1 MKFFDGKYLN
11 AKTGIVLWVAIHA
24 VLIILGVSVPWK
36 MDSDLYSILP
46 DSDEIKNV
54 SAAEKTLSARSMR
67 NITVLIGHENFE
79 IARGAVVTL
88 DSVFKGDKSFE
99 ETRLFVN
106 ENAMDE
112 TREFFFNHRY
122 TLQGRAIRE
131 ILAKGDFETLKK
143 RALQKIY
150 GSFSMANLNH
160 LDEDPFLLGD
170 AAFENFVQNSPM
182 SMSHFSIRDSVLYAV
197 DSGVTYVMWN
207 AKLSDNV
214 SSMASEGHVIARL
227 NHVLDSLK
235 MAQPDLVVAKS
246 GVPFHSFESSDRAK
260 SEIAWIS
267 GVSIV
272 LILLLLLYF
281 FRSTTPIVATL
292 STIAI
297 AIFTALAFTWYVFGN
312 VHVFTLVFGTS
323 IIGVSIDYAVH
334 FFVNWKAGVRNVR
347 SSIIKGLLLGFLTTE
362 LSYIALTF
370 AEFSL
375 LRQMAVFSIVGLL
388 SAFLTITLLFHA
400 LFENAMAS
408 GEGIVA
414 KSVPANLPTQFPK
427 VFLNAYAKFPKWGIR
442 LMFALFILALLPGL
456 KLLNVHTDIGNFY
469 TMNDE
474 IKASETLTSKLN
486 NLGVSPTYFIVEG
499 NDGIE
504 VLENEEQ
511 LTERLNQTEKEGLVK
526 SYLAVSN
533 IIPSGRFQAG
543 SILDLEKLVFGIKK
557 RWTEILINN
566 ELPQMLAPNVRNY
579 LTEIGVENHSI
590 FVKSLLLSHDFID
603 FEKIDKNDRFVDV
616 DLKNDFPQSLS
627 FLLQILWIGHVGDK
641 YYSAVLPLHVSDK
654 FDAQK
659 MAEDLPSVHVVNKM
673 QNINHALTK
682 ISHVSIALVGVAYA
696 VVFLILV
703 IVYKFKD
710 AVRIIRAPVLAS
722 LFAASFF
729 GYMNIDFNFFAIV
742 GVILTLGIG
751 IDYALFFK
759 EGGRSNLTT
768 ALAIMLSAM
777 TTLISFGSLACSAFV
792 PVHTFG
798 LAVLLGISCCF
809 LISPFSAKR

>member
-1 MKFFDGKYLN
+1 MN
-11 AKTGIVLWVAIHA
+11 VKTGIILWVVIHA
-24 VLIILGVSVPWK
+24 VLIVLGVSVPWK

-46 DSDEIKNV
+46 DSDELKNV
-54 SAAEKTLSARSMR
+54 SAAEKTLSARTVR
-67 NITVLIGHENFE
+67 NITVLVGHENFE
-79 IARGAVVTL
+79 VARGAAVAL
-88 DSVFKGDKSFE
+88 ESAFKDDASFE

-106 ENAMDE
+106 EKSMDE
-112 TREFFFNHRY
+112 TRDFFFNHRY
-122 TLQGRAIRE
+122 TLQGREIRE
-131 ILAKGDFETLKK
+131 ILANGDFETLKN

-150 GSFSMANLNH
+150 GSFSMANLNR

-170 AAFENFVQNSPM
+170 AAFENFVQHSPM
-182 SMSHFSIRDSVLYAV
+182 SLSRFSIRDSVFYAV

-207 AKLSDNV
+207 ARLSKNV
-214 SSMASEGHVIARL
+214 PSMASDGHAISHL
-227 NHVLDSLK
+227 NRVLDSLK
-235 MAQPDLVVAKS
+235 QAKPGLVVAKS
-246 GVPFHSFESSDRAK
+246 GVPFHSYESSDRAM

-267 GVSIV
+267 GVSVV
-272 LILLLLLYF
+272 LILLLLLYV
-281 FRSTTPIVATL
+281 FRSPLPIVATL

-297 AIFTALAFTWYVFGN
+297 AVFTALAFMWYLFGN
-312 VHVFTLVFGTS
+312 IHVFTLVFGTS

-334 FFVNWKAGVRNVR
+334 FFVHWKTGVRNVR

-400 LFENAMAS
+400 VFENAMAS

-427 VFLNAYAKFPKWGIR
+427 FFLNAYAKFPKWGVR
-442 LMFALFILALLPGL
+442 LMLALFFLALLPGL
-456 KLLNVHTDIGNFY
+456 KQLHIHTDIGNFY

-474 IKASETLTSKLN
+474 IKASEALTSKLN
-486 NLGVSPTYFIVEG
+486 NLGIAPSYFIVEG
-499 NDGIE
+499 KAEFE

-511 LTERLNQTEKEGLVK
+511 LTERLANAEKEGLVK

-533 IIPSGRFQAG
+533 IISSESNQQKTYSDFRKIIYGNTG
-543 SILDLEKLVFGIKK
+543 ILKVMLEKPGSYL
-557 RWTEILINN
+557 T
-566 ELPQMLAPNVRNY
+566 PNARDY
-579 LTEIGVENHSI
+579 LTEIGVENDSAI
-590 FVKSLLLSHDFID
+590 IASFNSNVWLNTWDSL
-603 FEKIDKNDRFVDV
+603 
-616 DLKNDFPQSLS
+616 PQSLNS
-627 FLLQILWIGHVGDK
+627 LLQMLWLGRVGDK

-659 MAEDLPSVHVVNKM
+659 IAEGLPGVHVVNKK
-673 QNINHALTK
+673 QNINNALTK
-682 ISHVSIALVGVAYA
+682 ISHVSLKLVGFAYV

-722 LFAASFF
+722 LFASSVF
-729 GYMNIDFNFFAIV
+729 GYAGIDFNFFAIV

-759 EGGRSNLTT
+759 EGGRQNLTT
-768 ALAIMLSAM
+768 TLAIMLSAM
-777 TTLISFGSLACSAFV
+777 TTIISFGSLACSAFV

>member
-1 MKFFDGKYLN
+1 MKFFNGKHLN
-11 AKTGIVLWVAIHA
+11 AKTGIILWVVIHT
-24 VLIILGVSVPWK
+24 VLIVLGVSVPWK

-46 DSDEIKNV
+46 DSDELKNV
-54 SAAEKTLSARSMR
+54 SAAEKALSTRSVR
-67 NITVLIGHENFE
+67 NISVLVGHENFE
-79 IARGAVVTL
+79 VARGAAVAL
-88 DSVFKGDKSFE
+88 DSAFKDDASFE

-106 ENAMDE
+106 EKSMDE
-112 TREFFFNHRY
+112 TRDFFFNHRY
-122 TLQGRAIRE
+122 TLQGREIRE
-131 ILAKGDFETLKK
+131 ILANGDFETLKN

-150 GSFSMANLNH
+150 GSFSMANLNR

-170 AAFENFVQNSPM
+170 AAFENFVQHSPM
-182 SMSHFSIRDSVLYAV
+182 TMSRFSIRDSVFYAV

-207 AKLSDNV
+207 AKLSKNV
-214 SSMASEGHVIARL
+214 PSMASDGHVISHL
-227 NHVLDSLK
+227 NRVLDSLK
-235 MAQPDLVVAKS
+235 QAKPGLVVAKS
-246 GVPFHSFESSDRAK
+246 GVPFHSYESSDRAK

-272 LILLLLLYF
+272 LILLLLLYV
-281 FRSTTPIVATL
+281 FRSPLPIVATL

-297 AIFTALAFTWYVFGN
+297 AVFTALSFTWYVFGN
-312 VHVFTLVFGTS
+312 IHVFTLVFGTS

-334 FFVNWKAGVRNVR
+334 FFVHWKAGVRNVR

-400 LFENAMAS
+400 VFENAMAS

-456 KLLNVHTDIGNFY
+456 ILLHIHTDIGNFY
-469 TMNDE
+469 TMNEE
-474 IKASETLTSKLN
+474 IKASEALTSKLN
-486 NLGVSPTYFIVEG
+486 NLGVAPTYFIVEG

-511 LTERLNQTEKEGLVK
+511 LTERLANAEKEGLVK

-533 IIPSGRFQAG
+533 IIPSESNQQKTYSDFRKIIYGNTG
-543 SILDLEKLVFGIKK
+543 ILKVMLEKPGSYLTSNA
-557 RWTEILINN
+557 RD
-566 ELPQMLAPNVRNY
+566 Y
-579 LTEIGVENHSI
+579 LTEIGVENDSAI
-590 FVKSLLLSHDFID
+590 IASFNSNVWLNTWDSL
-603 FEKIDKNDRFVDV
+603 
-616 DLKNDFPQSLS
+616 PQSLNS
-627 FLLQILWIGHVGDK
+627 LLQMLWLGRVGDK

-659 MAEDLPSVHVVNKM
+659 IAEGLPGVHVVNKM
-673 QNINHALTK
+673 QNINNALTK
-682 ISHVSIALVGVAYA
+682 ISHVSLKLVGYAYA
-696 VVFLILV
+696 VVFFILV
-703 IVYKFKD
+703 FVYKFKD
-710 AVRIIRAPVLAS
+710 AVRIIRAPVLAC
-722 LFAASFF
+722 LFAASVF
-729 GYMNIDFNFFAIV
+729 GYAGIEFNFFAIV

-759 EGGRSNLTT
+759 EGGRQNLTT
-768 ALAIMLSAM
+768 TLAIMLSAM
-777 TTLISFGSLACSAFV
+777 TTIISFGSLACSAFV

>member
-1 MKFFDGKYLN
+1 MKFFNGKHLN
-11 AKTGIVLWVAIHA
+11 AKAGIFLWVVIHA
-24 VLIILGVSVPWK
+24 ILIFLGISVPWK

-54 SAAEKTLSARSMR
+54 NAAEKELSARMVR
-67 NITVLIGHENFE
+67 NITVFVGHDNFE
-79 IARGAVVTL
+79 VARSAAVAL
-88 DSVFKGDKSFE
+88 DSVFKDDSSFE

-106 ENAMDE
+106 EKSMVE

-122 TLQGRAIRE
+122 TLQGRNIRE
-131 ILAKGDFETLKK
+131 ILANGDFETLKN

-150 GSFSMANLNH
+150 GSFSNANLNH

-182 SMSHFSIRDSVLYAV
+182 SLSRFSLRDSVLYAV

-207 AKLSDNV
+207 AKLSENV
-214 SSMASEGHVIARL
+214 PSMASDGHVISHL
-227 NHVLDSLK
+227 NRVLDSLK
-235 MAQPDLVVAKS
+235 KAKSGLVVAKS
-246 GVPFHSFESSDRAK
+246 GVPFHSYESSDRAM

-272 LILLLLLYF
+272 LILLLLLYV
-281 FRSTTPIVATL
+281 FRSPLPIVATL

-312 VHVFTLVFGTS
+312 IHVFTLVFGTS

-334 FFVNWKAGVRNVR
+334 FFVHRKAGMQNVR

-400 LFENAMAS
+400 VFENTGESARNS
-408 GEGIVA
+408 GFDSDNLKNVA
-414 KSVPANLPTQFPK
+414 KSVPENLPTQIPK
-427 VFLNAYAKFPKWGIR
+427 VFLNAYAKYPKWGIR

-474 IKASETLTSKLN
+474 IKASEALTSKLN
-486 NLGVSPTYFIVEG
+486 NLGVASTYFIVEG

-511 LTERLNQTEKEGLVK
+511 LTERLNQAEKEGLLK

-533 IIPSGRFQAG
+533 IIPPKNYRIKYYKTFWNL
-543 SILDLEKLVFGIKK
+543 IFGKGTLLNSFLKDSSVLIK
-557 RWTEILINN
+557 
-566 ELPQMLAPNVRNY
+566 PNVREY
-579 LTEIGVENHSI
+579 LNDIGVENDSAFVASLNLSNNITMIRSLENDSLPQTLHSI
-590 FVKSLLLSHDFID
+590 
-603 FEKIDKNDRFVDV
+603 
-616 DLKNDFPQSLS
+616 
-627 FLLQILWIGHVGDK
+627 LQMLWIGNVGDK

-654 FDAQK
+654 FDVQK
-659 MAEDLPSVHVVNKM
+659 IAEGLPGVHVVNKK
-673 QNINHALTK
+673 QNINNSLTK
-682 ISHVSIALVGVAYA
+682 ISQVSLKLVGFAYV
-696 VVFLILV
+696 VVFFILI

-722 LFAASFF
+722 LFAASVF
-729 GYMNIDFNFFAIV
+729 GYAGIEFNFFAIV

-759 EGGRSNLTT
+759 EGGRQNLTT
-768 ALAIMLSAM
+768 TLAIMLSAM
-777 TTLISFGSLACSAFV
+777 TTIISFGSLACSAFV
-792 PVHTFG
+792 PIHTFG

>member
-1 MKFFDGKYLN
+1 
-11 AKTGIVLWVAIHA
+11 
-24 VLIILGVSVPWK
+24 
-36 MDSDLYSILP
+36 
-46 DSDEIKNV
+46 
-54 SAAEKTLSARSMR
+54 
-67 NITVLIGHENFE
+67 
-79 IARGAVVTL
+79 
-88 DSVFKGDKSFE
+88 
-99 ETRLFVN
+99 
-106 ENAMDE
+106 
-112 TREFFFNHRY
+112 
-122 TLQGRAIRE
+122 
-131 ILAKGDFETLKK
+131 
-143 RALQKIY
+143 
-150 GSFSMANLNH
+150 
-160 LDEDPFLLGD
+160 
-170 AAFENFVQNSPM
+170 
-182 SMSHFSIRDSVLYAV
+182 
-197 DSGVTYVMWN
+197 
-207 AKLSDNV
+207 
-214 SSMASEGHVIARL
+214 MASDGHVISHL
-227 NHVLDSLK
+227 NRVLNSLK
-235 MAQPDLVVAKS
+235 QAKPGLVVAKS
-246 GVPFHSFESSDRAK
+246 GVPFHSYESSDRAK

-272 LILLLLLYF
+272 LILLLLLYV
-281 FRSTTPIVATL
+281 FRSPLPIVATL

-312 VHVFTLVFGTS
+312 IHVFTLVFGTS

-362 LSYIALTF
+362 LSYIALMF

-400 LFENAMAS
+400 VFENAMAS

-427 VFLNAYAKFPKWGIR
+427 VFLNAYANFPKWGIR

-456 KLLNVHTDIGNFY
+456 ILLHIHTDIGNFY
-469 TMNDE
+469 TMNEE
-474 IKASETLTSKLN
+474 IKASEALTSKLN
-486 NLGVSPTYFIVEG
+486 NLGVAPTYFIVEG

-511 LTERLNQTEKEGLVK
+511 LTERLANAEKEGLVK

-533 IIPSGRFQAG
+533 IIPSESNQQKTFSDFRKIVYGNTG
-543 SILDLEKLVFGIKK
+543 LLKVLLEKPGSYV
-557 RWTEILINN
+557 T
-566 ELPQMLAPNVRNY
+566 QNVRDY
-579 LTEIGVENHSI
+579 FTEIGVENDSAIIASFNPNAWLDSWDSLPQTLHSI
-590 FVKSLLLSHDFID
+590 
-603 FEKIDKNDRFVDV
+603 
-616 DLKNDFPQSLS
+616 
-627 FLLQILWIGHVGDK
+627 LQMLWIGNVGDK

-659 MAEDLPSVHVVNKM
+659 IAEGLPGVHVVNKM
-673 QNINHALTK
+673 QNINNALTK
-682 ISHVSIALVGVAYA
+682 ISQVSLILVGFAYA
-696 VVFLILV
+696 IVFLILV

-722 LFAASFF
+722 LFAASVF
-729 GYMNIDFNFFAIV
+729 GYAGIEFNFFAIV

-759 EGGRSNLTT
+759 EGGRQNLTT
-768 ALAIMLSAM
+768 TLAIALSA
-777 TTLISFGSLACSAFV
+777 TTTIISFGSLACSAFV

>member
-1 MKFFDGKYLN
+1 MKFFDGIHLN
-11 AKTGIVLWVAIHA
+11 AKTGIILWVAIHA
-24 VLIILGVSVPWK
+24 ILIVLGLSVPWK

-54 SAAEKTLSARSMR
+54 SAAEKVLSARNMR
-67 NITVLIGHENFE
+67 DISVLVGHENFDV
-79 IARGAVVTL
+79 ARSAAVAL
-88 DSVFKGDKSFE
+88 DSAFSGDTSFE

-112 TREFFFNHRY
+112 TRDFFFNRRY
-122 TLQGRAIRE
+122 TLQGREVRK
-131 ILAKGDFETLKK
+131 ILNEGDFESLKN

-182 SMSHFSIRDSVLYAV
+182 AKSRFSIRDSVLYAV

-207 AKLSDNV
+207 AVLSEKV
-214 SSMASEGHVIARL
+214 SSISSDDHVIARL
-227 NHVLDSLK
+227 NQVLDSLK
-235 MAQPDLVVAKS
+235 NVQPGLLVAKS
-246 GVPFHSFESSDRAK
+246 GVPFHSYESSDRAK

-272 LILLLLLYF
+272 LILLLLLYV
-281 FRSTTPIVATL
+281 FRSTLPIVATL
-292 STIAI
+292 STITI
-297 AIFTALAFTWYVFGN
+297 AIFTALSFTWFTFGK

-323 IIGVSIDYAVH
+323 IIGVSVDYAVH
-334 FFVNWKAGVRNVR
+334 FFVNWKSGVRNVR
-347 SSIIKGLLLGFLTTE
+347 LSIIKGLLLGFLTTE

-388 SAFLTITLLFHA
+388 SSFLTITLLFHA
-400 LFENAMAS
+400 VFENANK
-408 GEGIVA
+408 A
-414 KSVPANLPTQFPK
+414 KTAAKLEPENLPTRFPK
-427 VFLNAYAKFPKWGIR
+427 VFLGAYSKLPKWAAR

-499 NDGIE
+499 KDEND
-504 VLENEEQ
+504 VLEMEEQ
-511 LTERLNQTEKEGLVK
+511 LTQRLANAENNGLLK
-526 SYLAVSN
+526 SYLALSN
-533 IIPSGRFQAG
+533 IIPSEKNRIEHYVTFWKLFFKKW
-543 SILDLEKLVFGIKK
+543 SLLNSLLENSSVLIK
-557 RWTEILINN
+557 
-566 ELPQMLAPNVRNY
+566 PNVREY
-579 LTEIGVENHSI
+579 LNDIGVENDSA
-590 FVKSLLLSHDFID
+590 FVASLNLSNNLTKLLSLERDS
-603 FEKIDKNDRFVDV
+603 
-616 DLKNDFPQSLS
+616 LPQSVRS
-627 FLLQILWIGHVGDK
+627 IMQILWIGKVGNK
-641 YYSAVLPLHVSDK
+641 YYSAVIPLHVSDK

-659 MAEDLPSVHVVNKM
+659 MAEGLPDVHVVNKM

-682 ISHVSIALVGVAYA
+682 ISHVSLALVGVAYA

>member
-1 MKFFDGKYLN
+1 MKLFNGIRLS
-11 AKTGIVLWVAIHA
+11 AKTGIILWVAIHA
-24 VLIILGVSVPWK
+24 ILIILGLSVPWK

-46 DSDEIKNV
+46 DSNEIKNV
-54 SAAEKTLSARSMR
+54 SAAEKVLSARSVR
-67 NITVLIGHENFE
+67 NISVLVGHENFDV
-79 IARGAVVTL
+79 ARSVAVAL
-88 DSVFKGDKSFE
+88 DSLFKSDSSFE

-106 ENAMDE
+106 EKTMNE

-122 TLQGRAIRE
+122 ILQGRTIRE
-131 ILAKGDFETLKK
+131 MLAKGDFESLKN

-150 GSFSMANLNH
+150 GSFSTANLNH

-182 SMSHFSIRDSVLYAV
+182 SLSRFTLRDSVLCAT
-197 DSGVTYVMWN
+197 DSNATYVMWN
-207 AKLSDNV
+207 AVLSENV
-214 SSMASEGHVIARL
+214 SSMTSDGHVVARL

-235 MAQPDLVVAKS
+235 LAQPKLLVAKS

-272 LILLLLLYF
+272 LILLLLLYV
-281 FRSTTPIVATL
+281 FRSTIPIVATL

-297 AIFTALAFTWYVFGN
+297 AIFTALAFTWFVFGN
-312 VHVFTLVFGTS
+312 IHVFTFVFGTS
-323 IIGVSIDYAVH
+323 VIGLSIDYAVH
-334 FFVNWKAGVRNVR
+334 FFVHKKAGVRNVR

-400 LFENAMAS
+400 VFENAGESARNS
-408 GEGIVA
+408 GFDSDNLKNAA
-414 KSVPANLPTQFPK
+414 KSEPKNLLTQFPK
-427 VFLNAYAKFPKWGIR
+427 AILDVYAKLPKWGVR
-442 LMFALFILALLPGL
+442 LMFALFILALFPGL
-456 KLLNVHTDIGNFY
+456 KQLYVHTDIGNFY

-474 IKASETLTSKLN
+474 IKASEVLTSKLN

-499 NDGIE
+499 KDEND
-504 VLENEEQ
+504 VLEMEEQ
-511 LTERLNQTEKEGLVK
+511 LSERLANAENNGLLK
-526 SYLAVSN
+526 SYLALSN
-533 IIPSGRFQAG
+533 IIPSEKNRIEHYVAFWKLFFKKW
-543 SILDLEKLVFGIKK
+543 SLLNSLLENSSVLIK
-557 RWTEILINN
+557 
-566 ELPQMLAPNVRNY
+566 PNVREY
-579 LTEIGVENHSI
+579 LNDIGVENDSA
-590 FVKSLLLSHDFID
+590 FVASLNLSNNLTKPLSLERDS
-603 FEKIDKNDRFVDV
+603 
-616 DLKNDFPQSLS
+616 LPQSVRS
-627 FLLQILWIGHVGDK
+627 IMQMLWIGQVGDK
-641 YYSAVLPLHVSDK
+641 YYSAVIPLHVSDK

-696 VVFLILV
+696 IVFLILV

-710 AVRIIRAPVLAS
+710 AIRIIRAPVLAS
-722 LFAASFF
+722 LFAASIF

-751 IDYALFFK
+751 IDYALFFR

>member
-1 MKFFDGKYLN
+1 MN
-11 AKTGIVLWVAIHA
+11 AKTGIILWVAIHA
-24 VLIILGVSVPWK
+24 ILIVLGLSVPWK

-54 SAAEKTLSARSMR
+54 SAAEKVLSARNMR
-67 NITVLIGHENFE
+67 DISVLVGHENFDV
-79 IARGAVVTL
+79 ARSAAVAL
-88 DSVFKGDKSFE
+88 DSAFSGDSSFE

-112 TREFFFNHRY
+112 TRDFFFNHRY
-122 TLQGRAIRE
+122 TLQGREIRK
-131 ILAKGDFETLKK
+131 ILNEGDFESLKN

-182 SMSHFSIRDSVLYAV
+182 SMSRFSIRDSVLYAV

-207 AKLSDNV
+207 ARLSENV
-214 SSMASEGHVIARL
+214 PSMASDGHVIAQL

-235 MAQPDLVVAKS
+235 KAQPDLVVAKS

-297 AIFTALAFTWYVFGN
+297 AIFTALSFTWFTFGK

-323 IIGVSIDYAVH
+323 IIGVSVDYAVH
-334 FFVNWKAGVRNVR
+334 FFVNWKSGVQNVR

-375 LRQMAVFSIVGLL
+375 LRQTAVFSIVGLL
-388 SAFLTITLLFHA
+388 SSFLTITLLFHA
-400 LFENAMAS
+400 AFENANK
-408 GEGIVA
+408 A
-414 KSVPANLPTQFPK
+414 KTAAKLEPENLPTRFPK
-427 VFLNAYAKFPKWGIR
+427 VFLGAYSKLPKRAAR

-456 KLLNVHTDIGNFY
+456 KQLYIHTDIGNFY
-469 TMNDE
+469 TMSDE
-474 IKASETLTSKLN
+474 IKASEALTSKLN
-486 NLGVSPTYFIVEG
+486 NLGISPTYFIVEG
-499 NDGIE
+499 EDE
-504 VLENEEQ
+504 ALVLMHDEILNS
-511 LTERLNQTEKEGLVK
+511 RLLEAKEEGLLESFLSITNYIPCFKAQARTSFNSKRLFYGWISSYDDFFDVDTTKMLTLDVK
-526 SYLAVSN
+526 
-533 IIPSGRFQAG
+533 
-543 SILDLEKLVFGIKK
+543 
-557 RWTEILINN
+557 
-566 ELPQMLAPNVRNY
+566 NY
-579 LTEIGVENHSI
+579 LNEIGVENDSF
-590 FVKSLLLSHDFID
+590 FVAGLESFPNFVFFKKLNEDGELVDADLMNSL
-603 FEKIDKNDRFVDV
+603 
-616 DLKNDFPQSLS
+616 PQSVRS
-627 FLLQILWIGHVGDK
+627 IMQILWIGKVGNK
-641 YYSAVLPLHVSDK
+641 YYSAVIPLHVSDK

-659 MAEDLPSVHVVNKM
+659 MAEGLPDVHVVNKM

-682 ISHVSIALVGVAYA
+682 ISHVSLALVGVAYA

>member
-1 MKFFDGKYLN
+1 MNFFDGKHLN
-11 AKTGIVLWVAIHA
+11 AKTGIVLWVIIHA

-46 DSDEIKNV
+46 DSNEIKNV
-54 SAAEKTLSARSMR
+54 SAAEKELSARTMR
-67 NITVLIGHENFE
+67 NITVLIGHENFDV
-79 IARGAVVTL
+79 ARSAAVAL
-88 DSVFKGDKSFE
+88 DRVFKSDASIE

-106 ENAMDE
+106 EKSMDE

-122 TLQGRAIRE
+122 TLQGRTVRE

-150 GSFSMANLNH
+150 GSFSTANLNR

-182 SMSHFSIRDSVLYAV
+182 SMSRFSIRDSVLYAV
-197 DSGVTYVMWN
+197 DSGVTYVVWN
-207 AKLSDNV
+207 ARLSENV
-214 SSMASEGHVIARL
+214 PSMASEGHVIARL

-235 MAQPDLVVAKS
+235 KAQSDLVVAKS

-272 LILLLLLYF
+272 LILLLLLYV
-281 FRSTTPIVATL
+281 FRSSVPIVATL
-292 STIAI
+292 LTIAI

-400 LFENAMAS
+400 VFEKARVLECETA
-408 GEGIVA
+408 A
-414 KSVPANLPTQFPK
+414 KSVPTYLPTQFPK
-427 VFLNAYAKFPKWGIR
+427 VFLDAYSKLPKWGVR
-442 LMFALFILALLPGL
+442 LILVLFVVALFPGL
-456 KLLNVHTDIGNFY
+456 KWLNIHTDIGNFY
-469 TMNDE
+469 TMSDE
-474 IKASETLTSKLN
+474 IKASEALTSKLN
-486 NLGVSPTYFIVEG
+486 NLGISPTYFIVEG
-499 NDGIE
+499 DDEND
-504 VLENEEQ
+504 VLENEER
-511 LTERLNQTEKEGLVK
+511 LTDRLANAENEGLLR
-526 SYLAVSN
+526 SYLATSN
-533 IIPSGRFQAG
+533 VITSEENRIKYY
-543 SILDLEKLVFGIKK
+543 SIFWKLFFGKWSLLNTLLENKRVLIK
-557 RWTEILINN
+557 
-566 ELPQMLAPNVRNY
+566 PNVRDY
-579 LTEIGVENHSI
+579 LNDIGVENDSA
-590 FVKSLLLSHDFID
+590 FVASLNLSNNLTMVRSL
-603 FEKIDKNDRFVDV
+603 EKDS
-616 DLKNDFPQSLS
+616 LPQSLRS
-627 FLLQILWIGHVGDK
+627 ILQMLWIGEVGDK
-641 YYSAVLPLHVSDK
+641 YYSAVIPLHVSDK
-654 FDAQK
+654 FDAQQI
-659 MAEDLPSVHVVNKM
+659 AENLPSIHVVNKM

-682 ISHVSIALVGVAYA
+682 ISHVSLTLVGVAYA

-722 LFAASFF
+722 LFVAAFF

-751 IDYALFFK
+751 IDYALFFR
-759 EGGRSNLTT
+759 EGGRQNLTT
-768 ALAIMLSAM
+768 TLAIMLSAM

-809 LISPFSAKR
+809 LISPFSVKR

>member
-1 MKFFDGKYLN
+1 MKFFNGIRLN
-11 AKTGIVLWVAIHA
+11 AKTGIILWVTIHA
-24 VLIILGVSVPWK
+24 ILIVLGLSVPWK

-54 SAAEKTLSARSMR
+54 SAAEKVLSARSVR
-67 NITVLIGHENFE
+67 NISVLVGHENFDV
-79 IARGAVVTL
+79 ARSAAVAL
-88 DSVFKGDKSFE
+88 DSLFKSDSSFE

-106 ENAMDE
+106 EKTMNE
-112 TREFFFNHRY
+112 TWAFFFNHRY
-122 TLQGRAIRE
+122 TLQGRTIRE
-131 ILAKGDFETLKK
+131 IIAKGDFESLKN

-150 GSFSMANLNH
+150 GSFSTANLNH

-182 SMSHFSIRDSVLYAV
+182 SLSRFTLRDSVLCAT
-197 DSGVTYVMWN
+197 DSNTTYVMWS
-207 AKLSDNV
+207 AVLSENI
-214 SSMASEGHVIARL
+214 SSMATDGHVIARL

-235 MAQPDLVVAKS
+235 FAQSGLLVAKS

-272 LILLLLLYF
+272 MILLLLLYF
-281 FRSTTPIVATL
+281 FRSTIPIVATL
-292 STIAI
+292 STIAV
-297 AIFTALAFTWYVFGN
+297 AIFTALAFTWFVFGN
-312 VHVFTLVFGTS
+312 VHVFTFVFGTS
-323 IIGVSIDYAVH
+323 VIGLSIDYAVH
-334 FFVNWKAGVRNVR
+334 FFVHKKAGVRNVR
-347 SSIIKGLLLGFLTTE
+347 SRIIKGLLLGFLTTE

-375 LRQMAVFSIVGLL
+375 LRQMAVFSMAGLL

-400 LFENAMAS
+400 VFENA
-408 GEGIVA
+408 GESARNSRFDSDNLKNAA
-414 KSVPANLPTQFPK
+414 KSEPQNLPTQFPK
-427 VFLNAYAKFPKWGIR
+427 VILNVYAKLPKWGIR
-442 LMFALFILALLPGL
+442 LVFALFILALISGL

-474 IKASETLTSKLN
+474 IKASESLTSKLN
-486 NLGVSPTYFIVEG
+486 NLGISPTYFIVEG
-499 NDGIE
+499 KDEND
-504 VLENEEQ
+504 VLEMEEQ
-511 LTERLNQTEKEGLVK
+511 LTQRLANAENARLLK

-533 IIPSGRFQAG
+533 IIPS
-543 SILDLEKLVFGIKK
+543 EKNRIEHYVTFWKLFFKKWSLLNSLLKNSSVLIK
-557 RWTEILINN
+557 
-566 ELPQMLAPNVRNY
+566 PNVREY
-579 LTEIGVENHSI
+579 LNDIGVENDSA
-590 FVKSLLLSHDFID
+590 FVASLNLSNNLTMSLSLERDS
-603 FEKIDKNDRFVDV
+603 
-616 DLKNDFPQSLS
+616 LPQSVRS
-627 FLLQILWIGHVGDK
+627 IMQMLWIGEVCGK
-641 YYSAVLPLHVSDK
+641 YYSAVIPLHVSDK

-659 MAEDLPSVHVVNKM
+659 MAEGLPGVHVVNKM

-703 IVYKFKD
+703 AVYKFKD

-722 LFAASFF
+722 LFAVSIF

-751 IDYALFFK
+751 IDYALFFR

-768 ALAIMLSAM
+768 TLAIMLSAM

>member
-1 MKFFDGKYLN
+1 MN
-11 AKTGIVLWVAIHA
+11 VKTGIILWVVIHA
-24 VLIILGVSVPWK
+24 VLIVLGVSVPWK

-46 DSDEIKNV
+46 DSDELKNV
-54 SAAEKTLSARSMR
+54 SAAEKTLSARTVR
-67 NITVLIGHENFE
+67 NITVLVGHENFE
-79 IARGAVVTL
+79 VARGAAVAL
-88 DSVFKGDKSFE
+88 DSAFKDDASFE

-106 ENAMDE
+106 EKSMDE
-112 TREFFFNHRY
+112 TRDFFFNHRY
-122 TLQGRAIRE
+122 TLQGREIRE
-131 ILAKGDFETLKK
+131 ILANGDFETLKN

-150 GSFSMANLNH
+150 GSFSMANLNR

-170 AAFENFVQNSPM
+170 AAFENFVQHSPM
-182 SMSHFSIRDSVLYAV
+182 SLSRFSIRDSVFYAV

-207 AKLSDNV
+207 ARLSKNV
-214 SSMASEGHVIARL
+214 SSMASDGHAISHL
-227 NHVLDSLK
+227 NRVLDSLK
-235 MAQPDLVVAKS
+235 QAKPGLVVAKS
-246 GVPFHSFESSDRAK
+246 GVPFHSYESSDRAK

-272 LILLLLLYF
+272 LILLLLLYV
-281 FRSTTPIVATL
+281 FRSPLPIVATL

-297 AIFTALAFTWYVFGN
+297 AVFTALAFTWYLFGN
-312 VHVFTLVFGTS
+312 IHVFTLVFGTS

-334 FFVNWKAGVRNVR
+334 FFVHWKTGVRNVR

-400 LFENAMAS
+400 VFENASVLKTA
-408 GEGIVA
+408 A

-456 KLLNVHTDIGNFY
+456 ILLHIHTDIGNFY
-469 TMNDE
+469 TMNEE
-474 IKASETLTSKLN
+474 IKASEALTSKLN
-486 NLGVSPTYFIVEG
+486 NLGIAPSYFIVEG

-511 LTERLNQTEKEGLVK
+511 LTERLANAEKEGLVK
-526 SYLAVSN
+526 SYLATSN
-533 IIPSGRFQAG
+533 VIPPQKYRIEHYVTFWKLFFRKWSLLNKFFENK
-543 SILDLEKLVFGIKK
+543 SILIK
-557 RWTEILINN
+557 
-566 ELPQMLAPNVRNY
+566 PNVRDY
-579 LTEIGVENHSI
+579 LTEIGVENDSAFVASLDLSNNVTMIRSLENDSLPQTLHSI
-590 FVKSLLLSHDFID
+590 
-603 FEKIDKNDRFVDV
+603 
-616 DLKNDFPQSLS
+616 
-627 FLLQILWIGHVGDK
+627 LQMLWIGHIGDK

-682 ISHVSIALVGVAYA
+682 ISHVSLKLVGYAYA
-696 VVFLILV
+696 VVFFILV
-703 IVYKFKD
+703 FVYKFND

-722 LFAASFF
+722 LFATSVF
-729 GYMNIDFNFFAIV
+729 GYAGIEFNFFAIV

-759 EGGRSNLTT
+759 EGGRQNLTT
-768 ALAIMLSAM
+768 TLAIMLSAM
-777 TTLISFGSLACSAFV
+777 TTIISFGSLACSAFV